1 METIIALQKI
11 VKTYDTGLVKFNALD
26 GVDLSIKKGEFV
38 VILGPSGAGKSTL
51 LNLIGGMDIPTS
63 GSICVDGQ
71 ELSKYTENQLSE
83 YRAQNVG
90 FIFQFYNILPTLTVK
105 ENVALIQD
113 IAPQAQDA
121 EKVLEQVGLKAHMH
135 QFPNQLSGG
144 QMQRVAIARALA
156 NDPDIILADEPTGAL
171 DTKTSVQIMELIK
184 KIAKDKLVIM
194 VTHNPELA
202 KNYASRIIEFK
213 DGDLISDSN
222 PVTNEENE
230 KKFSIKKTSMSFL
243 TALKLSFN
251 NIKTKKGR
259 TFITSLASSIG
270 IIGIA
275 LILALSNGFKIQID
289 KFERDTLSQM
299 PIVISPTVMTAD
311 EEAQKEFMKEHMG
324 NGENA
329 FTDKKEIYPLKSID
343 SITHNNNI
351 NLDYVNYI
359 EKIDDTLIGGIS
371 YTRAT
376 KLNILYKNKI
386 EGINN
391 EHSSTCRNSWYW

>member
-144 QMQRVAIARALA
+144 EQQRVSIARAIAKNPKL
-156 NDPDIILADEPTGAL
+156 LLCDEPTGAL
-171 DTKTSVQIMELIK
+171 DSKTGTDIL
-184 KIAKDKLVIM
+184 KLLKAQEETVVI
-194 VTHNPELA
+194 VTHNAMIADIADRVIRL
-202 KNYASRIIEFK
+202 KNGRIIENVINK
-213 DGDLISDSN
+213 DPKS
-222 PVTNEENE
+222 V
-230 KKFSIKKTSMSFL
+230 
-243 TALKLSFN
+243 
-251 NIKTKKGR
+251 
-259 TFITSLASSIG
+259 
-270 IIGIA
+270 
-275 LILALSNGFKIQID
+275 
-289 KFERDTLSQM
+289 
-299 PIVISPTVMTAD
+299 D
-311 EEAQKEFMKEHMG
+311 EVE
-324 NGENA
+324 
-329 FTDKKEIYPLKSID
+329 
-343 SITHNNNI
+343 
-351 NLDYVNYI
+351 
-359 EKIDDTLIGGIS
+359 
-371 YTRAT
+371 
-376 KLNILYKNKI
+376 
-386 EGINN
+386 
-391 EHSSTCRNSWYW
+391 W